1 MRLFALLA
9 ACGCVSGISVA
20 APTFLDGAYGNKEG
34 CLYARTGT
42 SSGADSFFVLND
54 EGITTATAYCQFEG
68 SATPTAK
75 GFTIRTRCTAEG
87 ETDSGASEG
96 GDAPAQETVA
106 LDRSAAGYT
115 IRFEDGTTWGPL
127 AQCRT

>member
-1 MRLFALLA
+1 MRLFGLLA

-20 APTFLDGAYGNKEG
+20 APTFLDGAYGSKEG
-34 CLYARTGT
+34 CLYARTGE

-54 EGITTATAYCQFEG
+54 EGITTATAYCQFMGE
-68 SATPTAK
+68 ATPTPQ

-87 ETDSGASEG
+87 ETDTTTS
-96 GDAPAQETVA
+96 GDAPAEETVA

>member
-1 MRLFALLA
+1 MRILGLIA

-42 SSGADSFFVLND
+42 SSGADEFFVLND
-54 EGITTATAYCQFEG
+54 EGITTAVSYCQFAGEPTKT
-68 SATPTAK
+68 AT
-75 GFTIRTRCTAEG
+75 GFTISAHCTAEG
-87 ETDSGASEG
+87 EEGDDAS
-96 GDAPAQETVA
+96 ATETVA

-115 IRFEDGTTWGPL
+115 IRFKDGTTWGPL
-127 AQCRT
+127 AQCRK